1 MSKPGFRLFISDCD
15 GVLIDSEILAA
26 HMMVAHLQTFGVTI
40 ALEEYLRT
48 CSGRTFTDIM
58 TTFSQQYGFELA
70 PDFVEVITQKHETYS
85 KDHLQAIP
93 GVKEAY
99 AQINL
104 PKAVVSNSL
113 LWQVKHAVEFVNMQT
128 VFEDRMFSAEMV
140 ARPKPHPDIYLHVA
154 RQFGLEPAEIIVIE
168 DSKSGAAAAV
178 AAGMHV
184 VGFTGASHILDDH
197 ADKLLEIGVKQ
208 VVHKMEDLPAVVNAL
223 L

>member
-70 PDFVEVITQKHETYS
+70 SDFVEVITQKHEAYS

-113 LWQVKHAVEFVNMQT
+113 LWQVKHAVEFVNMQA

-154 RQFGLEPAEIIVIE
+154 HQFGLEPAEIIVIE

-197 ADKLLEIGVKQ
+197 VDKLLEIGVKQ